1 MTILRK
7 QHFGT
12 APIFTVARAPYRFTP
27 LQLAVMA
34 PVFGARLCINTPIVL
49 RTTRVPGGHFEYWRY
64 AGCMPKTFSVHVRK
78 AYYLT
83 ATTSYLETTMGTQH
97 GGGESKCSISVS
109 ALGDSRDGGDKVE
122 ALTETRVAS
131 DRNGSGMS
139 VYQCA
144 PKQGWQILS
153 RYLCFLL
160 SRAFSL
166 SS

>member
-34 PVFGARLCINTPIVL
+34 PVFGARLCINTPIVF
-49 RTTRVPGGHFEYWRY
+49 RTTRVPPEATLSIGAMR
-64 AGCMPKTFSVHVRK
+64 GCMPKTFSVHVRK

-131 DRNGSGMS
+131 DRNGS

-153 RYLCFLL
+153 KYLCFLL
-160 SRAFSL
+160 SQAFSL